1 MTHRVRPLV
10 ATRFTAAENRPVP
23 GRYDEVRQVR
33 LAEDGRPVVEIG
45 PVGETITAVEREP
58 SDPSEPSLWML
69 ETETRVPNDDPDDR
83 SMMAETETKVA
94 SEPADAGLLPALT
107 LPADDSV
114 TGIVAF

>member
-1 MTHRVRPLV
+1 MTHPVRPLV
-10 ATRFTAAENRPVP
+10 ATRFTATENRPLP
-23 GRYDEVRQVR
+23 GRYDASRQLR

-58 SDPSEPSLWML
+58 SDPSEPSLWMF
-69 ETETRVPNDDPDDR
+69 ETETRVPNDEPDDR
-83 SMMAETETKVA
+83 SAMSETETKVA
-94 SEPADAGLLPALT
+94 SEPADAGLLPTTT